1 MPEIRFAGYGGQGII
16 RAGLIVG
23 KAAAL
28 YDNKHATMNQD
39 FGPEA
44 RGGACSSQLVI
55 SDKRVLYPYVTKSD
69 CLVAMSQEG
78 YNKFEAELK
87 DNGLLLID
95 EDLVKPRIA
104 RQDIKLYR
112 IPATR
117 FAEELRS
124 RISANVVML
133 GFFTAI
139 TKFVSE
145 NAMKKAIPT
154 LVPEKAVETNLKAF
168 QRGYDYGLQA
178 LNTQ

>member
-28 YDNKHATMNQD
+28 YDNKYATMNQD

-55 SDKRVLYPYVTKSD
+55 SDTRVLYPYVTRSD

-78 YNKFEAELK
+78 YNKFEPELK
-87 DNGLLLID
+87 EGGILLID
-95 EDLVKPRIA
+95 EDLVRPGPSRA
-104 RQDIKLYR
+104 NIKIYR

-117 FAEELRS
+117 IAEELRS

-133 GFFTAI
+133 GFFTSI
-139 TKFVSE
+139 TKFISDQ
-145 NAMKKAIPT
+145 AMKKAIPS
-154 LVPEKAVETNLKAF
+154 LVPEKAVEINLKAY

-178 LNTQ
+178 LVNL

>member
-28 YDNKHATMNQD
+28 YDNKYATMNQD

-55 SDKRVLYPYVTKSD
+55 SDSRILYPYVTKSD
-69 CLVAMSQEG
+69 CLIAMSQEG
-78 YNKFEAELK
+78 YNKFLPELK
-87 DNGLLLID
+87 EDGLLLID
-95 EDLVKPRIA
+95 EDLVKPRAVQIN
-104 RQDIKLYR
+104 IKIYR

-117 FAEELRS
+117 LAEELRS

-139 TKFVSE
+139 TKFVSDD
-145 NAMKKAIPT
+145 AMKKAIPS
-154 LVPEKAVETNLKAF
+154 LVPEKAVEINLKAF
-168 QRGYDYGLQA
+168 QRGYDYGLQV
-178 LNTQ
+178 LVNK